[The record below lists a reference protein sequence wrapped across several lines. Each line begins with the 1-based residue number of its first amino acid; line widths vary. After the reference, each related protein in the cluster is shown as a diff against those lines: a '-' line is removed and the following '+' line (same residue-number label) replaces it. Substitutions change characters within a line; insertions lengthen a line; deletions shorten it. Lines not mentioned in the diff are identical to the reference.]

1 MLSGRLNFI
10 VALGGIEIAQ
20 WFISQM
26 DIWSQYDFLGAPTT
40 LWPSL
45 KPGLDW
51 TGLNF
56 NFLILVMFTAL
67 EHCSYNVF
75 LLGWISI
82 AD

>member
-1 MLSGRLNFI
+1 M
-10 VALGGIEIAQ
+10 VALGGIVFAQ

-26 DIWSQYDFLGAPTT
+26 DIWSQYYFLGAPTT

-56 NFLILVMFTAL
+56 NF
-67 EHCSYNVF
+67 
-75 LLGWISI
+75 
-82 AD
+82 